1 MFCRFLKVLGVSRCH
16 SVRDK
21 MTVLKAYTLRISLF
35 LSHWWEPINFVLRT
49 FELSVNREL
58 RKVHNHF
65 KSAFLPLIRNWENVS
80 LVVKRSFSCLRTK
93 RVEIDSV
100 VERCHLNARNNESRC
115 KMKKPYLPL
124 LFKQHRYGNVQFTRL
139 SSPQLDP
146 QLDPQLTDP
155 THYDTHYSLSTDD
168 STFVISGF
176 TYKILLVV

>member
-155 THYDTHYSLSTDD
+155 THYDTHYS
-168 STFVISGF
+168 FVDRRLNLCDQRV
-176 TYKILLVV
+176 YL